1 MQISICLEP
10 LTINL
15 PDDALDGNT
24 LEEAVLKTAHETG
37 CNIMAE
43 ILTTI
48 DDHLFTV
55 HEKQFKSTGRRE
67 KTIST
72 RMGDIKISR
81 RYYRQED
88 GGYRFLLDEFLGWG
102 KHQRATGG
110 YMKEA
115 LVQASQRSYRNSQEE
130 MEKQT
135 GAGRSHEGIR
145 AWVKTAGA
153 EKDEI
158 QARKT
163 RAVFEHGKSPPR
175 PENIP
180 PRLFVEVDGVNISTR
195 EGGKIGRSEMKL
207 CILYPGKEPRYSGG
221 KGDAMRLR
229 DKYVLGG
236 LLYSTEDLWDRLV
249 VLGEEKYGLSRITEI
264 YWGADGAPW
273 CWSGSED
280 YPGAVLH
287 LCKYHVNREI
297 TRVFGPDRDKNR
309 EISALL
315 ESGDRKDVE
324 EFFNR
329 CIAGTYGG
337 VRKKRERL
345 RNYLLNN
352 WEGILGWRK
361 IKDILGAEGS
371 LGAIEGNIDK
381 VLARRFKDRGCC
393 WSREGAHA
401 LSQVRMAWLNGEL
414 DDVLK
419 SLRRNGVEVPVLP
432 PAERREKKTGV
443 TGNHYSRFGSM
454 PALKISIR
462 KPWQKALR
470 GITNGGCNLWQ
481 LK

>member
-1 MQISICLEP
+1 MQIVIGLEP

-48 DDHLFTV
+48 DDRLFAV
-55 HEKQFKSTGRRE
+55 HEKQFKSTGHRK

-72 RMGDIKISR
+72 RMGDIEISR
-81 RYYRQED
+81 RYYMQED
-88 GGYRFLLDEFLGWG
+88 GGYRFLLDEFLGWD

-115 LVQASQRSYRNSQEE
+115 LVQASQHSYRKSQEE

-163 RAVFEHGKSPPR
+163 CAVFEHGESPPG

-180 PRLFVEVDGVNISTR
+180 SRLFVEVDGVNIPTR
-195 EGGKIGRSEMKL
+195 DGGKVGKSEMKL
-207 CILYPGKEPRYSGG
+207 CILYPGKEPRYPGG
-221 KGDAMRLR
+221 EAYAMRLR
-229 DKYVLGG
+229 NKYVFGG
-236 LLYSTEDLWDRLV
+236 LYSAEDLWDRLA
-249 VLGEEKYGLSRITEI
+249 VLGEEKYGISKIAEI
-264 YWGADGAPW
+264 YWGADGASW
-273 CWSGSED
+273 CWSGSGN

-297 TRVFGPDRDKNR
+297 TRVFGPDREKNR

-329 CIAGTYGG
+329 CIVGAYGS
-337 VRKKRERL
+337 VRKGRERL
-345 RNYLLNN
+345 RKYLLNN

-419 SLRRNGVEVPVLP
+419 SLRGSGIEAPVLP
-432 PAERREKKTGV
+432 PAQRGEKKTVV
-443 TGNHYSRFGSM
+443 TGGHYSRCGSM

-470 GITNGGCNLWQ
+470 GISNGGCILW
-481 LK
+481 